1 MNFGLPDL
9 VEKLEEYFG
18 KKVVRAL
25 LFVVL
30 LALFMVAVE
39 VAIDKT
45 YKLYALF
52 EVSGQSL
59 GLASGAEFLYVI
71 RTGVLVVCCAFYV
84 YSAIEKTRIRRNLK
98 EICDRLKSLDIDK
111 DLKHDD
117 CQ

>member
-30 LALFMVAVE
+30 LALQMVAVE

-45 YKLYALF
+45 
-52 EVSGQSL
+52 
-59 GLASGAEFLYVI
+59 
-71 RTGVLVVCCAFYV
+71 
-84 YSAIEKTRIRRNLK
+84 
-98 EICDRLKSLDIDK
+98 
-111 DLKHDD
+111 
-117 CQ
+117 